1 MEYLS
6 LYDYLGK
13 PAGEQLGLEVAK
25 EANKHGIQTQT
36 REVTN
41 PNYTGKVNLYPKD
54 FLDFYFRE
62 PESNLMDEL
71 VDLNPMD
78 ELPKGHDWTGNLSDD
93 DLPF

>member
-13 PAGEQLGLEVAK
+13 AAGGELGKEVASAASK
-25 EANKHGIQTQT
+25 AEIKLET
-36 REVTN
+36 REVDN
-41 PNYTGKVNLYPKD
+41 PKYTGIVYLYPKD

-62 PESNLMDEL
+62 PDSNHMG
-71 VDLNPMD
+71 N
-78 ELPKGHDWTGNLSDD
+78 ELPGELNYNIDDD

>member
-13 PAGEQLGLEVAK
+13 PAGGELGKEVASAASK
-25 EANKHGIQTQT
+25 AGIKLET
-36 REVTN
+36 REVSN
-41 PNYTGKVNLYPKD
+41 PKYTGIVYLYPND

-62 PESNLMDEL
+62 PDSNHMG
-71 VDLNPMD
+71 D
-78 ELPKGHDWTGNLSDD
+78 ELPGTLNRVIDED